1 MGKVRTEQVKRIARE
16 LLKKYPNKIG
26 ADFEKNKQVVTDYT
40 SISSIKL
47 RNKVA
52 GYATR
57 LATATNASEAPEPEE
72 ANQK

>member
-26 ADFEKNKQVVTDYT
+26 VDFEKNKQVVMDYT

-57 LATATNASEAPEPEE
+57 LATTIHASEALEPEE
-72 ANQK
+72 VNLV